1 MRVEVTHV
9 TPSAFGAGGLW
20 GGGERYPLCLARAMS
35 ELVPTRLIVFGTH
48 LARRRDGRLEICEI
62 PTRMVWKGGSVNP
75 VSERLGLYLPLTRR
89 IHSHQYH
96 SIVTNLLLMAGR
108 AIGRQVYV
116 TDHGGR
122 SYEYADRYRLE
133 RLVSGFLPVSR
144 FSADL
149 LPQLA
154 ARASAPIFGGADPA
168 RFHPGEGE
176 RSRRVV
182 YVGRLLP
189 HKGIDVLIRALDES
203 TPLRVY
209 GRAYDVGYRSELA
222 RLATGKDVVF
232 YENASD
238 DEIAAAYRSARAV
251 VLPSVHN
258 ASDGFHPWPEL
269 LGLTLIEAMA
279 SGTPVIASRVGGMRE
294 IVSHGE
300 TGYLVEP
307 GDVEG
312 LGARIGDLVD
322 GGARWRSMS
331 DRALASAR
339 AQFTWERVAERCLA
353 AYDQFGG

>member
-9 TPSAFGAGGLW
+9 APSAFGAGGLW

-35 ELVPTRLIVFGTH
+35 ELVATRLVVFGQQ
-48 LARRRDGRLEICEI
+48 LARRRAGRLEICEI
-62 PTRMVWKGGSVNP
+62 PTRMLWKGGSVNP

-89 IHSHQYH
+89 IHCHQYH
-96 SIVTNLLLMAGR
+96 SIVTNLLLIAGR
-108 AIGRQVYV
+108 ATGREVYV

-122 SYEYADRYRLE
+122 SYEYADRYRLQ

-144 FSADL
+144 FSAEL
-149 LPQLA
+149 LPQLG
-154 ARASAPIFGGADPA
+154 ARASAPIFGGADA
-168 RFHPGEGE
+168 TRFHPGQGE

-182 YVGRLLP
+182 FVGRLLP
-189 HKGIDVLIRALDES
+189 HKGIDVLIQALDAS

-209 GRAYDVGYRSELA
+209 GHAEDAGYRAELA

-238 DEIAAAYRSARAV
+238 DDIAAAYRSARAV
-251 VLPSVHN
+251 VLPSVHH
-258 ASDGFHPWPEL
+258 ATDGFHPWPEL

-279 SGTPVIASRVGGMRE
+279 SATPVIASRVGGMRE

-312 LGARIGDLVD
+312 LRARIADLIE
-322 GGARWRSMS
+322 GGPRWRSMS
-331 DRALASAR
+331 ERALRSAR
-339 AQFTWERVAERCLA
+339 AQFTWERVAERCLD
-353 AYDQFGG
+353 AYDRFGG